1 MKKFYRRGDGCGR
14 DGKIYESRIENY
26 KPKSE
31 VCDLGDEIYKPS
43 GDICKSSDE
52 IYEPRGDICEFSDE
66 ICKPRGKARDFGDE
80 ICGPIGT
87 VYKQIRERSCG
98 TKAAVGDDV

>member
-14 DGKIYESRIENY
+14 DGKIYESCIEIY

-31 VCDLGDEIYKPS
+31 VCELG
-43 GDICKSSDE
+43 DE
-52 IYEPRGDICEFSDE
+52 IYEPRGDICKFSDE

-80 ICGPIGT
+80 IYGPIGAAN
-87 VYKQIRERSCG
+87 KRIRERSCG
-98 TKAAVGDDV
+98 AKAAGGDV